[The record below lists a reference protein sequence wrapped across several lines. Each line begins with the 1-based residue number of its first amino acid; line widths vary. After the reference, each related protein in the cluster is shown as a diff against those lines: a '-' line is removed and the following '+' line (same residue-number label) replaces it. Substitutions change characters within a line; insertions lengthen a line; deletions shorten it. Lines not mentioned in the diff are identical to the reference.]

1 MSAEVQEDDAEHTVR
16 PELPEKPT
24 GPVDPGDL
32 LVKERLMIHYLRMD
46 AKFSSDDPADSEDA
60 FDVFT
65 DRVFDELLNLQALDV
80 GIVEPDLTVNLAARR
95 ISFLMGIEAST
106 QDDAIKLFLANV
118 RCALHAAEC
127 NTGGFPRYE
136 PTLDAK
142 PSIRRVEAADA

>member
-1 MSAEVQEDDAEHTVR
+1 
-16 PELPEKPT
+16 
-24 GPVDPGDL
+24 
-32 LVKERLMIHYLRMD
+32 MIHYLRMD